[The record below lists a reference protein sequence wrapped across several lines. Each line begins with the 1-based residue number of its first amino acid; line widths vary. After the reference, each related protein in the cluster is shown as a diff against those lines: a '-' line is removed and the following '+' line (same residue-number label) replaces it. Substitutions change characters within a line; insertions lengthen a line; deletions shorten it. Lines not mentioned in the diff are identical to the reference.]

1 MPAFSEGSWMKLS
14 ASPRRDGNGPH
25 FRGIVDE
32 AFGLTTKGRKWQK
45 RHFRGVSVKIDTDRK
60 LEIVQTLLAA
70 KKAED
75 VEVIDL
81 RERTL
86 IADYFV
92 VCSGTSNTHIKA
104 IADGLL
110 SDGRDEG
117 LKKDR
122 VEGYAQGRWVLV
134 DYGDI
139 VVHIFAREERE
150 FYDIESLWQ
159 ATAVKLKAKEESQEA
174 GNRE

>member
-1 MPAFSEGSWMKLS
+1 LKL
-14 ASPRRDGNGPH
+14 
-25 FRGIVDE
+25 E
-32 AFGLTTKGRKWQK
+32 
-45 RHFRGVSVKIDTDRK
+45 TDSK
-60 LEIVQTLLAA
+60 LEIVRRLLDG

-75 VEVIDL
+75 IEVIDL
-81 RERTL
+81 RDRTL

-110 SDGRDEG
+110 ADGRDEG
-117 LKKDR
+117 LRKQHM
-122 VEGYAQGRWVLV
+122 EGYAQARWVLV

-150 FYDIESLWQ
+150 FYDIESLWK
-159 ATAVKLKAKEESQEA
+159 ATEAKLE
-174 GNRE
+174 RE